1 MIRIGLAFL
10 NIIIVKVSK
19 LTYDFINFISSTD
32 VERGSKIAIVVL
44 YLTLDYYVDFDSATT
59 KKTSSNC
66 NLAVIKWDY

>member
-1 MIRIGLAFL
+1 MLMPRLAL
-10 NIIIVKVSK
+10 K
-19 LTYDFINFISSTD
+19 LTYGFINFISSTD